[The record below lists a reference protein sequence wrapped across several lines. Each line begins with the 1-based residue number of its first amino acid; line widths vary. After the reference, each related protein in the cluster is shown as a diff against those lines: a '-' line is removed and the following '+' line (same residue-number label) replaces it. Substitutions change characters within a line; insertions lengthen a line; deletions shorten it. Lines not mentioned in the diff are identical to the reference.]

1 MEDKYRWEKDSEN
14 DQNLKN
20 CGSLQTFGSGA
31 RDFSMKPRPVSVHH
45 LDVIEDPDLGPML

>member
-14 DQNLKN
+14 DPNLKN
-20 CGSLQTFGSGA
+20 CGSLQTLGSGP
-31 RDFSMKPRPVSVHH
+31 RGFSMKPRPVSVHH